1 MKYIHVS
8 QTNSYS
14 VWILLFFLFWIQILR
29 SKNKIYLYWHT
40 TVRQNNMI
48 WEGICVVFFTWNIL
62 LLSYIN
68 KIEAVTLKHIK
79 KKNSIR
85 VLLAPVQ
92 KPPPKKQKQ
101 KKTHKKINWVTESAN
116 TYDLFTDT
124 LDINFC
130 FLFSK
135 QFFNFVIKKLVQSHW
150 LKRNNFLNYQ

>member
-14 VWILLFFLFWIQILR
+14 VWNLLFFLFWIQILR
-29 SKNKIYLYWHT
+29 SKNKIYSYWHT

-62 LLSYIN
+62 ILSYIN

-79 KKNSIR
+79 KKKFNQSSFSTST
-85 VLLAPVQ
+85 
-92 KPPPKKQKQ
+92 KNPPKKQKQ

>member
-14 VWILLFFLFWIQILR
+14 VWNLLFFLFWIQILR
-29 SKNKIYLYWHT
+29 SKNKIYSYWHT

-79 KKNSIR
+79 KKNSTR

-92 KPPPKKQKQ
+92 KTPQKNKNKKK
-101 KKTHKKINWVTESAN
+101 HKKFNWVTESAN

>member
-29 SKNKIYLYWHT
+29 SKNKIYSYWHT

-79 KKNSIR
+79 KKKNSTR

-92 KPPPKKQKQ
+92 KTPPKNKNKKKHTKKSIESQKVL
-101 KKTHKKINWVTESAN
+101 ILMIYLLILWILIFVS
-116 TYDLFTDT
+116 
-124 LDINFC
+124 
-130 FLFSK
+130 
-135 QFFNFVIKKLVQSHW
+135 FFQ
-150 LKRNNFLNYQ
+150 NNFSTSS

>member
-14 VWILLFFLFWIQILR
+14 VWNLLFFLFWIQILR
-29 SKNKIYLYWHT
+29 SKNKIYSYWHT

-68 KIEAVTLKHIK
+68 KIEAVTLKRIK
-79 KKNSIR
+79 KQNSTR

-92 KPPPKKQKQ
+92 TPPQKNKNKKKP
-101 KKTHKKINWVTESAN
+101 HKKINWVTESAN

>member
-14 VWILLFFLFWIQILR
+14 VWNLLFFLFWIQILR
-29 SKNKIYLYWHT
+29 SKNKIYSYWHT

-79 KKNSIR
+79 KKKFNQSSFSTST
-85 VLLAPVQ
+85 
-92 KPPPKKQKQ
+92 KNPPKKQKQ
-101 KKTHKKINWVTESAN
+101 KKHTKKSIESQKVLILMI
-116 TYDLFTDT
+116 YLLILWILIFV
-124 LDINFC
+124 
-130 FLFSK
+130 S
-135 QFFNFVIKKLVQSHW
+135 FFQ
-150 LKRNNFLNYQ
+150 NNFSTSS

>member
-14 VWILLFFLFWIQILR
+14 VWNLLFFLFWIQILR
-29 SKNKIYLYWHT
+29 SKNKIYSYWHT

-79 KKNSIR
+79 KKNSTR

-92 KPPPKKQKQ
+92 NPPKKNKNKKKHTKKSIESQKVL
-101 KKTHKKINWVTESAN
+101 ILMIYLLILWILIFVS
-116 TYDLFTDT
+116 
-124 LDINFC
+124 
-130 FLFSK
+130 
-135 QFFNFVIKKLVQSHW
+135 FFQ
-150 LKRNNFLNYQ
+150 NNFSTSS

>member
-14 VWILLFFLFWIQILR
+14 VWILLFFLFWIQIMR
-29 SKNKIYLYWHT
+29 SKNKIYSYWHT

-79 KKNSIR
+79 KKNSTR

-92 KPPPKKQKQ
+92 KTPQKNKNK

-135 QFFNFVIKKLVQSHW
+135 QFFNFVIKKLVPSHW

>member
-29 SKNKIYLYWHT
+29 SKNKIYSYWHT

-79 KKNSIR
+79 KKKNSTR

-92 KPPPKKQKQ
+92 NPPPKNKKKHTKKSIESQKVL
-101 KKTHKKINWVTESAN
+101 ILMIYLLILWILIFVS
-116 TYDLFTDT
+116 
-124 LDINFC
+124 
-130 FLFSK
+130 
-135 QFFNFVIKKLVQSHW
+135 FFQ
-150 LKRNNFLNYQ
+150 NNFSTSS